1 MWYTVGAAALGGP
14 PFVRNGMYFVWGGAA
29 RAPPPTKWTEGD
41 PMKTSKFLSVI
52 LSVLIALVVLTGS
65 IAVPLL
71 CRSFYYAHIG
81 PMGLEDWGMPR
92 EEIRR
97 AYDEMMDFCLGKRA
111 DFAAGALAF
120 SQSGADHFTDVRGL
134 FLLDLRVLKLSAAAL
149 GLLLGWCVVGKV
161 RPHRFRSRGPGFW
174 AAAGLGA
181 SFLLVGGL
189 AALDFDRAFVIFHS
203 VFFPG
208 KDNWIF
214 DWQTDPII
222 LFLPQDFFR
231 NCALLI
237 LALLLLWCGVLI
249 GSDLL
254 AGKRG
259 RRS

>member
-1 MWYTVGAAALGGP
+1 
-14 PFVRNGMYFVWGGAA
+14 
-29 RAPPPTKWTEGD
+29 
-41 PMKTSKFLSVI
+41 MKTSKLLSVV

-65 IAVPLL
+65 VAVPLL

-81 PMGLEDWGMPR
+81 PMNLTGYGLTE
-92 EEIRR
+92 EEIKT
-97 AYDEMMDFCLGKRA
+97 AYNEMMDFCLGRRE
-111 DFAAGALAF
+111 DFSAGVLPF
-120 SQSGADHFTDVRGL
+120 SQSGADHFADVQKL

-149 GLLLGWCVVGKV
+149 GFLLGWCLVGRM
-161 RPHRFRSRGPGFW
+161 RPHRFLNRGPGFW

-181 SFLLVGGL
+181 SFLIVGGL

-231 NCALLI
+231 NCAVLI
-237 LALLLLWCGVLI
+237 LALLLAWCAALI
-249 GSDLL
+249 GADLW
-254 AGKRG
+254 AG
-259 RRS
+259 RRAGRG